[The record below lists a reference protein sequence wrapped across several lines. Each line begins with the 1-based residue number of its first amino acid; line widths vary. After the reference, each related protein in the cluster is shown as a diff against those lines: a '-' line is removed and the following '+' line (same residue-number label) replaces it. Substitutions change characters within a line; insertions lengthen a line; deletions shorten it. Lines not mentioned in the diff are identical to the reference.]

1 VTDASLAETR
11 DSYDALATD
20 HPGVVNADLGG
31 RALDRALFAAFA
43 ELVRAGGNKPVADV
57 GCGAG
62 RVTILL
68 SRLGL
73 DAFGIDLSPGMVA
86 LARRTYPRLR
96 FEEGSM
102 LALDVP
108 PAALGGLV
116 AYYSIIHI
124 ARERRREVFAEFHRV
139 LAPGGLL
146 MLVFQIGD
154 EQGRRTEFLGT
165 PVSVDW
171 YRQQPG
177 DLTDLLRETGF
188 DMWTTA
194 VREPEG
200 NERTAQGY
208 ILARKPP
215 AAAFSAAAVIASTVL
230 SGTAQKPVASAA
242 W

>member
-1 VTDASLAETR
+1 LIVTHASLAETR
-11 DSYDALATD
+11 DSYDALAAE
-20 HPGVVNADLGG
+20 HPDVVNADLDD
-31 RALDRALFAAFA
+31 RVLDRALFAVFA

-62 RVTILL
+62 RVTVLL
-68 SRLGL
+68 ARQGL

-86 LARRTYPRLR
+86 LARRTYPHLR

-108 PAALGGLV
+108 AATLGGLL

-124 ARERRREVFAEFHRV
+124 ALERRREVFAEFHRV

-154 EQGRRTEFLGT
+154 EQGHRTDFLGT

-171 YRQQPG
+171 YRQRPG
-177 DLTDLLRETGF
+177 DLTDLLREARF
-188 DMWTTA
+188 EMWTTA

-200 NERTAQGY
+200 SEKTAQGY
-208 ILARKPP
+208 ILVRKPVP
-215 AAAFSAAAVIASTVL
+215 DEPGRRLQA
-230 SGTAQKPVASAA
+230 
-242 W
+242 

>member
-1 VTDASLAETR
+1 VIDASLAATR
-11 DSYDALATD
+11 DSYDALAAE
-20 HPGVVNADLGG
+20 HPEWINSDLDD
-31 RALDRALFAAFA
+31 RPLDRALFAAFA
-43 ELVRAGGNKPVADV
+43 ELVRTGGNKPVADV

-86 LARRTYPRLR
+86 LARRTYPQLR

-108 PAALGGLV
+108 AAALGGLL

-124 ARERRREVFAEFHRV
+124 ARERRREVLAEFHRV
-139 LAPGGLL
+139 LVPGGML

-154 EQGRRTEFLGT
+154 EQGHRTDFRGT
-165 PVSVDW
+165 PVSMDW
-171 YRQQPG
+171 YRQRPD
-177 DLTDLLRETGF
+177 DLANLLRETGF
-188 DMWTTA
+188 ELWATA
-194 VREPEG
+194 VREPEN

-208 ILARKPP
+208 ILARKPNP
-215 AAAFSAAAVIASTVL
+215 VGASDH
-230 SGTAQKPVASAA
+230 
-242 W
+242 